1 MENYILDI
9 WLFSVLII
17 FALFRF
23 VNMHTVDDGDDY
35 YFDFTKKFTI
45 RVKDEAPTIENI
57 IKSNIIDIF
66 KYNKRKINNFKF
78 VVKKNKNILYTKE
91 YTFSEIMNI
100 FIKTLEG

>member
-1 MENYILDI
+1 MANYILDI
-9 WLFSVLII
+9 WLFTVLII
-17 FALFRF
+17 FGLFRF
-23 VNMHTVDDGDDY
+23 VNMHTVNDGDDY
-35 YFDFTKKFTI
+35 HFDFTKKFTI
-45 RVKDEAPTIENI
+45 RVKDEVPTVEDIIE
-57 IKSNIIDIF
+57 SNIIDIF